1 MTEIKNL
8 FLIILSFLP
17 GAICVYFAVNY
28 YFKKKEEANNLAEK
42 ILAEAQAKAN
52 DIIRE
57 ANAEKEKLKKK
68 LQEVEQAQQE
78 FQRKQ
83 EILRKEKQEIERK
96 MARQNKLFNS
106 IKHVLLSEKKH
117 QYDLKKRLRYMLM
130 EYENQARR

>member
-1 MTEIKNL
+1 MSELKNL
-8 FLIILSFLP
+8 FLIILSCLP

-28 YFKKKEEANNLAEK
+28 YFKKKQEANDLAEN
-42 ILAEAQAKAN
+42 IIREAQAKAN

-57 ANAEKEKLKKK
+57 ANAEKEKFEKKIK
-68 LQEVEQAQQE
+68 EMEQAQQE

-130 EYENQARR
+130 EYENQRR